1 MTALVVFGGVY
12 GNLAALESLLDW
24 AAKRGAAAN
33 QFVCTGDLAAY
44 CADGAAVCDLV
55 RKELAGRAIL
65 IRGNCERALA
75 EDAEDCGCGFESG
88 SACAILS
95 DAWFRHARSTIPPES
110 KQWMGGLP
118 TRRNFIFAGRRI
130 AAVHA
135 GSGADNEFI
144 FPSTPEREKC
154 RQLAALE
161 ADGVICGH
169 SGIPFSQLI
178 DGTVGTGETVG
189 TVGMGGRSLMWHNSG
204 ALGMPA
210 NDGTGRV
217 WFSLWEESGSA
228 IRIRH
233 IPLEYDFVS
242 SREAMRLAGMPE
254 GYRQCLKSG
263 IWPSDS
269 VLPPAEKSRGGRALA
284 LGEINWD

>member
-44 CADGAAVCDLV
+44 CADGAAVCELV

-110 KQWMGGLP
+110 KQWMGSLP
-118 TRRNFIFAGRRI
+118 ARRNFIFAGRRI

-144 FPSTPEREKC
+144 FSSTPEREKR

-169 SGIPFSQLI
+169 SGIPFSEL
-178 DGTVGTGETVG
+178 VGGN
-189 TVGMGGRSLMWHNSG
+189 LMWHNSG

-210 NDGTGRV
+210 NDGTVRV

-233 IPLEYDFVS
+233 IPLEYDFGSV
-242 SREAMRLAGMPE
+242 REAMRVAGMPE
-254 GYRQCLKSG
+254 GYRECLESG

-284 LGEINWD
+284 PGEVAWQ